1 MCVDS
6 FRLLT
11 ASIRV
16 MWKVETRFKPYSKK
30 GVTLLIFNLSNL
42 LPRSTSTLIVPFVR
56 TDVIVHGSLSY
67 RLSVLWRIPSFRTST
82 LPPTL

>member
-1 MCVDS
+1 MSGSDIVCVDS

-42 LPRSTSTLIVPFVR
+42 LPHSTLFVPFV
-56 TDVIVHGSLSY
+56 
-67 RLSVLWRIPSFRTST
+67 
-82 LPPTL
+82 